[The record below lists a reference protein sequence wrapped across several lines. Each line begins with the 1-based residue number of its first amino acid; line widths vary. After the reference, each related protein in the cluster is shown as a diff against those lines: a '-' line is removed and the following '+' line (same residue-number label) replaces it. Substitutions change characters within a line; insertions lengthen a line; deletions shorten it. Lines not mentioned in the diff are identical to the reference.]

1 MELGEDSMS
10 ALAKG
15 IKGHDDPKVEMDD
28 KEKDCLEV
36 FGKQIKIGVVD
47 EQTRGIKDASNFP
60 KDVVDEWPAP
70 KEIHTFYFAK
80 YRSYEDPKLKA
91 KIEQADKEI
100 QRKNQARFQITEAL
114 REKRSERSL
123 VISQLK
129 PLTADNKYYREIID
143 GKRKEMKP
151 LHDALGKFR
160 SANNAVREKGTSLC
174 SSEEELNNLIKS
186 LHYRMQHESLTLNE
200 EKQLLKEIK
209 QLEKTRE
216 TVIANASMRAKIQ
229 DSLGQRE
236 SIQGQVKLIGGDID
250 TVRKEQQEVRKKIKH
265 MEDKL
270 KVIDQE
276 IDALLVEL
284 TAVNEKKNK
293 AYENLL
299 ELRNMRDEVNACYF
313 QNRSLLNK
321 ARDLSAKK
329 DIAALSELAKNEIE
343 NFLLKWSR
351 NRAFRDD
358 YERRILLS
366 LDKRQLSRDAR
377 MRNPDERSIVS
388 EEPAHMESE
397 ATPAK
402 VTVKQVQEKISPV
415 VQDDTMRHTGKDDGF
430 AKSTETGST
439 TRYTGKDDG
448 FAKSTETGSTTR
460 HTGKDDGFAKSTE
473 TGSTT
478 RHTGKD
484 DDLAKSRGTGSS
496 TRHTGKDDDG
506 FAISTEAGP
515 RGKPGDPVAAD
526 DSYTSEISE
535 KESVDLQ
542 EADAAKLKEM
552 KKEEEI
558 AKAKLALERKKK
570 QAEKAAAKAAIRAEK
585 EAERKLKEKEKK
597 ARKKAEAS
605 ATASSVVQTD
615 TDLKDVYLEP
625 EHTNADDPVQEKV
638 DFKKENIKYRSRP
651 KGQGRTAKVM
661 IKKKKSHFYWV
672 WGASAAAASVT
683 LLIVAYYFS
692 FVRN

>member
-47 EQTRGIKDASNFP
+47 EQTRRIKDASNFP

-100 QRKNQARFQITEAL
+100 QRKNQARFLITEAL
-114 REKRSERSL
+114 REKRSDRSL

-143 GKRKEMKP
+143 GKRKEMEP
-151 LHDALGKFR
+151 LHDALGKLR

-270 KVIDQE
+270 KVIDHE

-284 TAVNEKKNK
+284 TAVNEKRNK

-313 QNRSLLNK
+313 QNRSLLNN
-321 ARDLSAKK
+321 ARNLSAKK
-329 DIAALSELAKNEIE
+329 DIAALRELSKNEIE

-439 TRYTGKDDG
+439 TR
-448 FAKSTETGSTTR
+448 
-460 HTGKDDGFAKSTE
+460 HTGKDDG
-473 TGSTT
+473 
-478 RHTGKD
+478 
-484 DDLAKSRGTGSS
+484 LAKSRGTGSS
-496 TRHTGKDDDG
+496 TRHTGKDDG

-542 EADAAKLKEM
+542 EADTAKLKEM

-605 ATASSVVQTD
+605 ATASSAVQTD

-625 EHTNADDPVQEKV
+625 EHTNADVPVQEKV
-638 DFKKENIKYRSRP
+638 DVKKENIKYRSRP

-661 IKKKKSHFYWV
+661 IKKKKSHSYWV

-683 LLIVAYYFS
+683 LLFVGYYFS

>member
-1 MELGEDSMS
+1 MCFNSSISVLMNLTCSFKGSIVMELGEDSMS

-47 EQTRGIKDASNFP
+47 EQTRRIKDASNFP

-100 QRKNQARFQITEAL
+100 QRKNQARFLITEAL
-114 REKRSERSL
+114 REKRSDRSL

-143 GKRKEMKP
+143 GKRKEMEP
-151 LHDALGKFR
+151 LHDALGKLR

-270 KVIDQE
+270 KVIDHE

-284 TAVNEKKNK
+284 TAVNEKRNK

-313 QNRSLLNK
+313 QNRSLLNN
-321 ARDLSAKK
+321 ARNLSAKK
-329 DIAALSELAKNEIE
+329 DIAALRELSKNEIE

-439 TRYTGKDDG
+439 TR
-448 FAKSTETGSTTR
+448 
-460 HTGKDDGFAKSTE
+460 HTGKDDG
-473 TGSTT
+473 
-478 RHTGKD
+478 
-484 DDLAKSRGTGSS
+484 LAKSRGTGSS
-496 TRHTGKDDDG
+496 TRHTGKDDG

-542 EADAAKLKEM
+542 EADTAKLKEM

-605 ATASSVVQTD
+605 ATASSAVQTD

-625 EHTNADDPVQEKV
+625 EHTNADVPVQEKV
-638 DFKKENIKYRSRP
+638 DVKKENIKYRSRP

-661 IKKKKSHFYWV
+661 IKKKKSHSYWV

-683 LLIVAYYFS
+683 LLFVGYYFS